1 MTMTTTKKTPKR
13 TRPPKPRPLKQA
25 PAAPAS
31 PPPPPHGDSE
41 EYINI
46 NNNIN
51 LKDDIKNEL
60 YVFDCNEEALEDKNL
75 ISNTHAPTPT
85 TQKHDDND
93 DNDDNPLHHPLVN
106 LNQPFTP
113 QEKKFLAYYLSR
125 AVSRTKALQLAGYK
139 TSRNKDD
146 LALANRILEKHV
158 RRVDLK
164 QILRAIG
171 LSEIRVAKMVLQIAE
186 DLGNTA
192 KTRLAALELA
202 AKMLAMTREEQQTF
216 DGAEIWIEAA
226 AAGPG
231 PGDQG
236 QDQAQAQ
243 AKVAVKAKVR
253 TVTR

>member
-1 MTMTTTKKTPKR
+1 MTMTTTKKTPKK
-13 TRPPKPRPLKQA
+13 TRPPKPKPLRQA
-25 PAAPAS
+25 PAAPTS
-31 PPPPPHGDSE
+31 PPPHGDSA

-46 NNNIN
+46 NNDIT

-60 YVFDCNEEALEDKNL
+60 YVFDCNEEALDDNNL
-75 ISNTHAPTPT
+75 VSNTPAPTPT
-85 TQKHDDND
+85 PQKHDDND

-146 LALANRILEKHV
+146 LALGNRILEKHV

-164 QILRAIG
+164 QILRAVG
-171 LSEIRVAKMVLQIAE
+171 MSEIRVAKMVLQIAE

-226 AAGPG
+226 AGPG
-231 PGDQG
+231 PGEQG